1 MDVKWEENFK
11 KEVVIILKLINIEVE
26 GRGVI
31 FYKNLLWDRYM

>member
-31 FYKNLLWDRYM
+31 FFKNLLWDRYM